1 MASTLNS
8 NSNNGIEEEL
18 DFRKEVIY
26 FIIVDRFLDGCPV
39 PDKGSKDELF
49 DPSRTHWGK
58 YWGGD
63 LKGIIEKADY
73 LKSLGVTALWISP
86 LFEQVD
92 ALRGEYTA
100 MHGYWT
106 KDFKRIN
113 PRFLPNGESNSLK
126 ESVTLK
132 QLVDTLHAKGLK
144 VILDIVCNHS
154 SPDISGQKGVVTD
167 DGEPL
172 ADFNNDHNNFYY
184 HFPEITDWDDEFQL
198 IHGEMAG
205 LATFNEKNI
214 TYRNYIK
221 SAMKNWLEAGFDA
234 FRVDTLKHMPLWF
247 WQEFVTD
254 IKKHTP
260 STFLFGEYG
269 FGKPWDERAVAY
281 ANQSGMSILDFGLC
295 DGIRFAFSGS
305 QPGGFHNVQKV
316 LDYDNVYHRANELV
330 TFIDN
335 HDMPRFLS
343 ISDGYNLE
351 LATSL
356 LMTLRGIPCIFYGT
370 EQYLVNN
377 TNEGQDPYNRPMMES
392 WDLSKK
398 MVTIIQTLSGLR
410 RANPAIPY
418 GSHSTK
424 YLSDDIYAFTRKYR
438 DSRCFTL
445 INQGSESTISIDN
458 TELPDG
464 SHQCI
469 LSGAHIDVVGG
480 RINNLQLAFKAAIVI
495 SVVGAPVVGKT
506 VVAFQVNGYATEPG
520 EAIAV
525 IGDAPELG
533 SWDFNRAYVLEYVN
547 ANTWF
552 GEVPFEIAEGGRSLR
567 YKFMVL
573 KANSQGL
580 RHGEDLEP
588 ELQPITE
595 ALTSRH
601 CLLPESGRLK
611 VECLWN
617 SLEIAI

>member
-1 MASTLNS
+1 
-8 NSNNGIEEEL
+8 
-18 DFRKEVIY
+18 
-26 FIIVDRFLDGCPV
+26 
-39 PDKGSKDELF
+39 
-49 DPSRTHWGK
+49 
-58 YWGGD
+58 
-63 LKGIIEKADY
+63 
-73 LKSLGVTALWISP
+73 
-86 LFEQVD
+86 
-92 ALRGEYTA
+92 

-106 KDFKRIN
+106 KDFKRVN
-113 PRFLPNGESNSLK
+113 PRFIPHGESNSLK
-126 ESVTLK
+126 QSATLK
-132 QLVDTLHAKGLK
+132 ELVDTLHAKGLK

-154 SPDISGQKGVVTD
+154 SPDISGSKGVVTD

-172 ADFNNDHNNFYY
+172 ADFNNDYNNFYY

-205 LATFNEKNI
+205 LATFNEKNVA
-214 TYRNYIK
+214 YRTYIK
-221 SAMKNWLEAGFDA
+221 SAMKQWLDAGFDA

-254 IKKHTP
+254 IKKHAP

-269 FGKPWDERAVAY
+269 FGKPWDERSVAY

-305 QPGGFHNVQKV
+305 QPGGFYNVQKV
-316 LDYDNVYHRANELV
+316 LEYDSTYHRANELV

-343 ISDGYNLE
+343 ITDGYNLE
-351 LATSL
+351 LATCL

-377 TNEGQDPYNRPMMES
+377 TNGGQDPYNRPMMES

-398 MVTIIQTLSGLR
+398 MVSIIQTLSALR
-410 RANPAIPY
+410 RSNPAIAY
-418 GSHSTK
+418 GSHATK
-424 YLSDDIYAFTRKYR
+424 YLSNDIFGFTRKYR

-445 INQGSESTISIDN
+445 INQGPEATITVEN

-469 LSGAHIDVVGG
+469 LSGERIDVVAG
-480 RINNLQLAFKAAIVI
+480 RISNLRLPSKAAIVL

-506 VVAFQVNGYATEPG
+506 VVAFQVNGYATNPG
-520 EAIAV
+520 EVLAV
-525 IGDAPELG
+525 TGDAPELG
-533 SWDFNRAYVLEYVN
+533 AWDFNRAYVLEYVN

-552 GEVPFEIAEGGRSLR
+552 AEVPFEVAEGGASLR
-567 YKFMVL
+567 YKFVVL
-573 KANSQGL
+573 KTTSQGL
-580 RHGEDLEP
+580 RHGEDLDP
-588 ELQPITE
+588 NLQPIPE
-595 ALTSRH
+595 SLTSRH
-601 CLLPESGRLK
+601 CLMPDNGRLK

-617 SLEIAI
+617 SLEIAL